1 MKLKTGDSLCAA
13 GAASESN
20 DALMFS
26 SDGQAIRFNV
36 GRLRVA
42 SRSSGGVRGMKLRG
56 NAHVVALAV
65 DADGSDILV
74 VTKNGLGKRT
84 AIDEYPTKGRGGM
97 GVQTF
102 RITDRTGE
110 VAVAANVKDSEEL
123 LLITIEGVMNRQRI
137 DTISQQGRATQ
148 GVQVVKPD
156 QSDYIAALAKIYL
169 DSSLTNEPTTSE

>member
-1 MKLKTGDSLCAA
+1 MLLVTTQGEVKRTPLEQFESVRRAGLIAMKLKTGDSLCAA

-42 SRSSGGVRGMKLRG
+42 SRSSGGARGMKLRG

-74 VTKNGLGKRT
+74 VTKNGLG
-84 AIDEYPTKGRGGM
+84 
-97 GVQTF
+97 
-102 RITDRTGE
+102 
-110 VAVAANVKDSEEL
+110 
-123 LLITIEGVMNRQRI
+123 
-137 DTISQQGRATQ
+137 
-148 GVQVVKPD
+148 
-156 QSDYIAALAKIYL
+156 
-169 DSSLTNEPTTSE
+169 